1 MRNPMTKT
9 TPKSLVR
16 LLIFTLLIGVVG
28 SINALSSAAVRDLS
42 RAEPMMT
49 ITVTNNSAREIY
61 HLYLSPVDRN
71 KWGPDLLLA
80 GAIIRTGDSFAIND
94 VTCEGNEIKII
105 AEDKTGCFTYGKLGC
120 GQNATDWII
129 TNDLPVD
136 CGN

>member
-1 MRNPMTKT
+1 MRNPMTKST
-9 TPKSLVR
+9 RKSPVR
-16 LLIFTLLIGVVG
+16 LLVFTLLIGVVG
-28 SINALSSAAVRDLS
+28 SINALSSAAVRDVS

-49 ITVTNNSAREIY
+49 ITVTNNSAREVY

-71 KWGPDLLLA
+71 KWGPDLLN
-80 GAIIRTGDSFAIND
+80 GAIIRTGENFAIND

-105 AEDKTGCFTYGKLGC
+105 AEDKTGCFTYGTLGC

-129 TNDLPVD
+129 TNDMPAD